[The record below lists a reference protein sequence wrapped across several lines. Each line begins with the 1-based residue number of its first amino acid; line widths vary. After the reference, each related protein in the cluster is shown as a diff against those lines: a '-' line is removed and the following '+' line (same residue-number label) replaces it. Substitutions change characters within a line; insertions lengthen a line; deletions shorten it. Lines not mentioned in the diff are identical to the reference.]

1 MKMEAVVQERASLEG
16 ELASLQSQ
24 INAIASDV
32 EEQKS
37 KVTKEY
43 FPENL

>member
-24 INAIASDV
+24 INAIQMAKRILAG
-32 EEQKS
+32 KS
-37 KVTKEY
+37 TAI
-43 FPENL
+43 